1 MDRIRRLARNI
12 SRQPTRSNQSTP
24 VRAEPSTQQALTL
37 EEKKEI
43 LLTELKSTY
52 KERYDAVQPIPY
64 IKDRLY
70 CVDKVFVEGSI
81 EGFIER
87 RTPFSTEGSWERLA
101 SYNHIFTEPRI
112 KSVRRIIEGD
122 PGYGKS
128 TLTLKLAYDWCNGV
142 KESPF
147 SDADVLILLRLR
159 QLGNV
164 KSIYR
169 AIKMFLLPNEPRVK
183 QSDIRA
189 ILEGCHRVKVLLDG
203 YDEYPEKDKTT
214 GSDVEKIVRLEKFR
228 KFEVTLTTRY
238 LPEVFDKSKTKR
250 VKLKG
255 FDETARDQYIRK
267 AITGDKNEKAF
278 DKIKQGLKE
287 NPILDDLCQVPLFFV
302 TFAHMTDE
310 RRDFQKF
317 KSVTEFFIYMMKCF
331 HSHTRNKAKDSN
343 VIKYEMEFEAI
354 HGELDRVAL
363 EGLNTENQQIVWVKE
378 VFCKRVGQAFYDHY
392 IRVGILVEEE
402 QAIDIAERETPGD
415 KVKTQT
421 VVMFYH
427 KLFCEWFAS
436 FRVADI
442 AAAIKDI
449 AELEPTLGKMDP
461 FDLQYVFRFACGLRS
476 TAARNIIEYLK
487 KRADCDKF
495 AILCI
500 LEQNGDIEDIRK
512 TVTKLCSK
520 EVIISYDDS
529 KLLQRSTVQL
539 LQIASSHDIPI
550 SGLQL
555 QWSFS
560 KVDNNTIILPS
571 GIALPSLSSLV
582 KLCVN
587 ADINYKSELTEEDIV
602 GLLNYVLPSEKF
614 RKLWFLN
621 CTLPTSIRPEKIPEK
636 LKRRNVQVLWP
647 SNACYLDLQSGRW
660 KKADDVQTITE
671 LCSQIVAIGNKDS
684 VSVQRSAIELL
695 LKASSHNIPI
705 FCVNLNWSFSKIDE
719 DGNIILYSGLSL
731 PFITSIEVMFI
742 QTEQGREMNKHEVNG
757 ILNYVQHSQR
767 LKTLQFHDCLLPPYT
782 PIQNLFNLIS
792 ENVKVFWYPYGSSEG
807 HYILNLQSGRW
818 ELTSGR
824 SLLFPT
830 KSIGD
835 ELTEAE
841 YRQEVK
847 SFRHRYRD
855 SPWQQTW
862 IVSRGNRN
870 LETE

>member
-1 MDRIRRLARNI
+1 MDRN
-12 SRQPTRSNQSTP
+12 SQPTRSNQSSH
-24 VRAEPSTQQALTL
+24 VRAETSTQPPLTL

-52 KERYDAVQPIPY
+52 KKRYDAVQPIPY

-101 SYNHIFTEPRI
+101 SYNHIFTDPRI
-112 KSVRRIIEGD
+112 KSVRRIIEGE

-128 TLTLKLAYDWCNGV
+128 TLTLQLAYDWCNGV

-169 AIKMFLLPNEPRVK
+169 AIKIFLLPNEHRVK

-189 ILEGCHRVKVLLDG
+189 ILKGCHRVKVLLDG
-203 YDEYPEKDKTT
+203 YDEYPERDQTT
-214 GSDVEKIVRLEKFR
+214 GSDVDQIVRLEKFR

-238 LPEVFDKSKTKR
+238 LPKDFDKSKTKR

-278 DKIKQGLKE
+278 DKIKQGLKG

-310 RRDFQKF
+310 RKDFQKF

-331 HSHTRNKAKDSN
+331 HSHARNKAAECN
-343 VIKYEMEFEAI
+343 VTTYEVEFESK
-354 HGELDRVAL
+354 HGELDKIAFEAL
-363 EGLNTENQQIVWVKE
+363 NRENQQIVWEKE
-378 VFCKRVGQAFYDHY
+378 AFCKRVGQAFYDHY
-392 IRVGILVEEE
+392 IRVGILVEEKVV
-402 QAIDIAERETPGD
+402 DISDGDTPGD
-415 KVKTQT
+415 SINTKIEVS
-421 VVMFYH
+421 FYH

-442 AAAIKDI
+442 AASVKNS
-449 AELEPTLGKMDP
+449 AELEQTLGKMDP
-461 FDLQYVFRFACGLRS
+461 LDLQYVFRFACGLSRS
-476 TAARNIIEYLK
+476 AARNIIKYLK
-487 KRADCDKF
+487 KRKGCDKF

-500 LEQNGDIEDIRK
+500 LEQNGDIEEIRK
-512 TVTKLCSK
+512 TVTELCAEK
-520 EVIISYDDS
+520 VFIGRDDS

-550 SGLQL
+550 SDLRL
-555 QWSFS
+555 EWSFS
-560 KVDNNTIILPS
+560 KVDNNNIILRS
-571 GIALPSLSSLV
+571 GIALPSLSSLET
-582 KLCVN
+582 LLVN
-587 ADINYKSELTEEDIV
+587 AGREKPELTEEDFV
-602 GLLNYVLPSEKF
+602 GLLNCVLPSKKF
-614 RKLWFLN
+614 RKLWFTN
-621 CTLPTSIRPEKIPEK
+621 CTLPASIRPEKIPEE
-636 LKRRNVQVLWP
+636 LKRKNVQVLWP
-647 SNACYLDLQSGRW
+647 SNACYLDLQSGKL

-671 LCSQIVAIGNKDS
+671 LCSQIVVISNKDN

-695 LKASSHNIPI
+695 VKGSSRNIPI
-705 FCVNLNWSFSKIDE
+705 HCVNLVLSVSKIDE
-719 DGNIILYSGLSL
+719 DGNIILSSGLSL
-731 PFITSIEVMFI
+731 PIITSIEIMSI
-742 QTEQGREMNKHEVNG
+742 QIEQGREINIHEVNG

-767 LKTLQFHDCLLPPYT
+767 FKQLQFQYCMLPPYT
-782 PIQNLFNLIS
+782 PIQDLFNLIS
-792 ENVKVFWYPYGSSEG
+792 NNVKVFWSPYGPSERYYKL
-807 HYILNLQSGRW
+807 HLQSGRW
-818 ELTSGR
+818 MQASER
-824 SLLFPT
+824 SILFPT
-830 KSIGD
+830 KSIGE

-841 YRQEVK
+841 YRQEVV
-847 SFRHRYRD
+847 SFRQRYRAY
-855 SPWQQTW
+855 PWQQTW
-862 IVSRGNRN
+862 VVSRGKRN

>member
-1 MDRIRRLARNI
+1 
-12 SRQPTRSNQSTP
+12 
-24 VRAEPSTQQALTL
+24 
-37 EEKKEI
+37 
-43 LLTELKSTY
+43 
-52 KERYDAVQPIPY
+52 
-64 IKDRLY
+64 
-70 CVDKVFVEGSI
+70 
-81 EGFIER
+81 
-87 RTPFSTEGSWERLA
+87 
-101 SYNHIFTEPRI
+101 
-112 KSVRRIIEGD
+112 
-122 PGYGKS
+122 
-128 TLTLKLAYDWCNGV
+128 
-142 KESPF
+142 
-147 SDADVLILLRLR
+147 
-159 QLGNV
+159 
-164 KSIYR
+164 
-169 AIKMFLLPNEPRVK
+169 
-183 QSDIRA
+183 
-189 ILEGCHRVKVLLDG
+189 
-203 YDEYPEKDKTT
+203 
-214 GSDVEKIVRLEKFR
+214 
-228 KFEVTLTTRY
+228 
-238 LPEVFDKSKTKR
+238 
-250 VKLKG
+250 
-255 FDETARDQYIRK
+255 
-267 AITGDKNEKAF
+267 
-278 DKIKQGLKE
+278 
-287 NPILDDLCQVPLFFV
+287 
-302 TFAHMTDE
+302 MTDE

-331 HSHTRNKAKDSN
+331 HSHTRNKAAERN
-343 VIKYEMEFEAI
+343 VMTYEVEFESK
-354 HGELDRVAL
+354 HGKLDKIAF
-363 EGLNTENQQIVWVKE
+363 EGLNGDIQQIVWGKDA
-378 VFCKRVGQAFYDHY
+378 FCKRVGQAFYDHY
-392 IRVGILVEEE
+392 IRVGILVEEKVVH
-402 QAIDIAERETPGD
+402 ITDGETPGD
-415 KVKTQT
+415 NINTKTE
-421 VVMFYH
+421 VSFYH

-442 AAAIKDI
+442 AASVKNS
-449 AELEPTLGKMDP
+449 AELEQTLGKMDP
-461 FDLQYVFRFACGLRS
+461 LDLQYVFRFACGLSR
-476 TAARNIIEYLK
+476 TAAGNIIEYLK
-487 KRADCDKF
+487 KKKDCDKF

-500 LEQNGDIEDIRK
+500 LEQNGDIEEIRK
-512 TVTKLCSK
+512 TVTELCSEK
-520 EVIISYDDS
+520 VFIRRDDS

-550 SGLQL
+550 SDLSL
-555 QWSFS
+555 EWSFS
-560 KVDNNTIILPS
+560 KVDNNTIILRS
-571 GIALPSLSSLV
+571 GIALPSLSSLE
-582 KLCVN
+582 KLLVN
-587 ADINYKSELTEEDIV
+587 AGKDELTEEDII
-602 GLLNYVLPSEKF
+602 GLLNYVLPSKKF
-614 RKLWFLN
+614 RKLWFAN
-621 CTLPTSIRPEKIPEK
+621 CILPASIRPEKIPEE
-636 LKRRNVQVLWP
+636 LKRQNVQVLWP
-647 SNACYLDLQSGRW
+647 SNACHLDLQSGKW
-660 KKADDVQTITE
+660 KKADDVQTITD
-671 LCSQIVAIGNKDS
+671 LCSQSVVISSKDS

>member
-1 MDRIRRLARNI
+1 MDRIRRLPRNI

-101 SYNHIFTEPRI
+101 SYNHIFTDPRI
-112 KSVRRIIEGD
+112 KSVRRIIEGE

-128 TLTLKLAYDWCNGV
+128 TLTLQLAFDWCNGV

-203 YDEYPEKDKTT
+203 YDEYPERDQTT
-214 GSDVEKIVRLEKFR
+214 GSDVDQIVRLEKFR

-238 LPEVFDKSKTKR
+238 LPKDFDKSETKR
-250 VKLKG
+250 VRLKG

-267 AITGDKNEKAF
+267 AITGEENEKSF
-278 DKIKQGLKE
+278 DKIKKGLKG

-310 RRDFQKF
+310 RKDFQKF

-331 HSHTRNKAKDSN
+331 HSHTRNKAAERN
-343 VIKYEMEFEAI
+343 VMTYEVEFEST
-354 HGELDRVAL
+354 HGELDKIAF
-363 EGLNTENQQIVWVKE
+363 EGLNREYQQIVWGKAA
-378 VFCKRVGQAFYDHY
+378 FCKRVGQAFYDHY
-392 IRVGILVEEE
+392 IRVGILVEEKVV
-402 QAIDIAERETPGD
+402 DIPDGETPGD
-415 KVKTQT
+415 IINTKIEVS
-421 VVMFYH
+421 FYH

-442 AAAIKDI
+442 AASVKNS
-449 AELEPTLGKMDP
+449 AELEQTLGKMDP
-461 FDLQYVFRFACGLRS
+461 LDLQYVFRFACGLSR
-476 TAARNIIEYLK
+476 TAASNIIEYLK
-487 KRADCDKF
+487 KKKDCDKF

-500 LEQNGDIEDIRK
+500 LEQNGDIEEIRK
-512 TVTKLCSK
+512 TVTELCSK
-520 EVIISYDDS
+520 RVIIHRDGS

-550 SGLQL
+550 SDLRL

-560 KVDNNTIILPS
+560 KVDNNTIILRS
-571 GIALPSLSSLV
+571 GIALPSLASLE
-582 KLCVN
+582 KLLVN
-587 ADINYKSELTEEDIV
+587 ADTNYQPELTEEDIV
-602 GLLNYVLPSEKF
+602 GLLNYVLPSKKF
-614 RKLWFLN
+614 RKLWFVN
-621 CTLPTSIRPEKIPEK
+621 CTLPASIRPEKIPEE
-636 LKRRNVQVLWP
+636 LKRQNVQVLWP
-647 SNACYLDLQSGRW
+647 SNACHLDLQSGKW

-671 LCSQIVAIGNKDS
+671 LCSQNVVISSKDN
-684 VSVQRSAIELL
+684 VSVQRTAVELL
-695 LKASSHNIPI
+695 VNASSHNI
-705 FCVNLNWSFSKIDE
+705 S
-719 DGNIILYSGLSL
+719 
-731 PFITSIEVMFI
+731 TS
-742 QTEQGREMNKHEVNG
+742 
-757 ILNYVQHSQR
+757 
-767 LKTLQFHDCLLPPYT
+767 P
-782 PIQNLFNLIS
+782 
-792 ENVKVFWYPYGSSEG
+792 
-807 HYILNLQSGRW
+807 
-818 ELTSGR
+818 
-824 SLLFPT
+824 
-830 KSIGD
+830 
-835 ELTEAE
+835 
-841 YRQEVK
+841 
-847 SFRHRYRD
+847 
-855 SPWQQTW
+855 
-862 IVSRGNRN
+862 
-870 LETE
+870 

>member
-1 MDRIRRLARNI
+1 MDRIRRQAGNI
-12 SRQPTRSNQSTP
+12 SRQPTRSSQSTP

-87 RTPFSTEGSWERLA
+87 RTTFSTEGSWERLA
-101 SYNHIFTEPRI
+101 SYNHIFTDQRI
-112 KSVRRIIEGD
+112 KSVRRIIEGE

-128 TLTLKLAYDWCNGV
+128 TLTLQLAYDWCNGV

-203 YDEYPEKDKTT
+203 YDEYPERDQTT
-214 GSDVEKIVRLEKFR
+214 GSDVEQIVRYEKFR

-238 LPEVFDKSKTKR
+238 LPEVFHKSATKR
-250 VKLKG
+250 VKLQG

-267 AITGDKNEKAF
+267 AITGEKNEKAF

-402 QAIDIAERETPGD
+402 QAIDIAERETPSD

-487 KRADCDKF
+487 KRKDCDKF

-500 LEQNGDIEDIRK
+500 LEQNGDIEEIRK
-512 TVTKLCSK
+512 TVTELCSK
-520 EVIISYDDS
+520 KVIIKKDDS

-550 SGLQL
+550 SDLRL
-555 QWSFS
+555 EWSFS
-560 KVDNNTIILPS
+560 KVDNNTIILQS
-571 GIALPSLSSLV
+571 GIALPSLSSQE
-582 KLCVN
+582 KLLVN
-587 ADINYKSELTEEDIV
+587 AGKDELTEEDIV
-602 GLLNYVLPSEKF
+602 GLLNYVLPSKKLS
-614 RKLWFLN
+614 KLWFVN
-621 CTLPTSIRPEKIPEK
+621 CTLPASIRPEKVPEE

-647 SNACYLDLQSGRW
+647 SNACHLDLQSGKW
-660 KKADDVQTITE
+660 KKADDVQTVTE
-671 LCSQIVAIGNKDS
+671 LCSQGVAINSKDS

-695 LKASSHNIPI
+695 VKASSRNIPI
-705 FCVNLNWSFSKIDE
+705 YCVNLALSFSKIDE
-719 DGNIILYSGLSL
+719 DGNIILSSGLSL
-731 PFITSIEVMFI
+731 PIITSVEIMCI
-742 QTEQGREMNKHEVNG
+742 QTMKGREMNKHEVNG

-767 LKTLQFHDCLLPPYT
+767 LKQLQFQDCLLPPNT
-782 PIQNLFNLIS
+782 SMLGMLNLIS
-792 ENVKVFWYPYGSSEG
+792 KNVEVFWMPYGSSEG
-807 HYILNLQSGRW
+807 YYIPNLQSGRW
-818 ELTSGR
+818 ELTFGR
-824 SLLFPT
+824 SILFPT
-830 KSIGD
+830 KQIGD
-835 ELTEAE
+835 ELTDAE
-841 YRQEVK
+841 YRQEAK
-847 SFRHRYRD
+847 RFRHRYRNKR
-855 SPWQQTW
+855 WQQTW